1 MAERSLR
8 LRLGLFVAG
17 ALGVLSLLVVLF
29 GGTPTLF
36 ANRAKYTVLFPE
48 APGLTPGTPVR
59 KSGVRV
65 GEVTALD
72 LDEASG
78 QVRVNVEVDPK
89 HAPRTGEDAVITR
102 GFLSGDTALDFVPKT
117 TAEGPVASRGEPHPR
132 GAEIPGV
139 APVSARTLLGQ
150 AQSVIPSA
158 QESLVR
164 MSESVQKF
172 ERAAP
177 KIEKAAEEFGAL
189 SKDAR
194 DFIPEL
200 RKTNAKFQDLIGT
213 ADPQQPDPLKPDPLK
228 QPDDRVTVRV
238 VLQDIRDL
246 LRAIRPVADDLR
258 AQMKS
263 TGPELDKTL
272 KALQQTLG
280 STNDLLNPENRKAVA
295 ALIQS
300 LATAS
305 EDLTKT
311 VRLAALVLDAAEKTI
326 KEFNARAVQSERALS
341 NIERATRPFAEN
353 ADPFYRDV
361 AETVRNLNA
370 VSADLARTLK
380 VLTQSDGTVQKLIAD
395 PSLYNN
401 LNASA
406 VGVARI
412 LARLEKVAR
421 DLEVFADKIARKP
434 ETIGVG
440 GALHPSA
447 GLKESP
453 TAPLPQAPVP
463 PLPPSSQPAGGTV
476 APIAPVPL
484 GAGEP
489 VPVYKPSAGSD
500 LPPPPKR

>member
-1 MAERSLR
+1 MAEQSLR
-8 LRLGLFVAG
+8 LRLGLFVAT
-17 ALGVLSLLVVLF
+17 ALGVLTVLVVLF

-36 ANRAKYTVLFPE
+36 ANRAKYTILFPE
-48 APGLTPGTPVR
+48 APGIAPGTPVR
-59 KSGVRV
+59 KSGVRI
-65 GEVTALD
+65 GEVTTLD
-72 LDEASG
+72 LDESSG
-78 QVRVNVEVDPK
+78 QVRVNVEVDPL

-117 TAEGPVASRGEPHPR
+117 TAEGPATSRGEPHPR
-132 GAEIPGV
+132 GTEIAGV
-139 APVSARTLLGQ
+139 PPVSARTLLGQ
-150 AQSVIPSA
+150 AQSVIPNA

-189 SKDAR
+189 SKAAR
-194 DFIPEL
+194 EFLPEL
-200 RKTNAKFQDLIGT
+200 QKTNTKVQDLLG
-213 ADPQQPDPLKPDPLK
+213 AGEPQQPDPLK
-228 QPDDRVTVRV
+228 QPDDRVTVRA

-246 LRAIRPVADDLR
+246 LRAIKPVADDLR

-280 STNDLLNPENRKAVA
+280 STNELLNPENRKAVA
-295 ALIQS
+295 ALLQS
-300 LATAS
+300 LQVAS

-311 VRLAALVLDAAEKTI
+311 IRLAALVLDNAEKTV
-326 KEFNARAVQSERALS
+326 KEFNLRAVQSEKALA

-353 ADPFYRDV
+353 AEPFQRDV
-361 AETVRNLNA
+361 AETVKNLNA
-370 VSADLARTLK
+370 VSADLSRTLR
-380 VLTQSDGTVQKLIAD
+380 VLTQSEGTVQKLISD

-401 LNASA
+401 INESA

-412 LARLEKVAR
+412 LARLEKVSR

-440 GALHPSA
+440 GALHPST

-453 TAPLPQAPVP
+453 TAPLPQTPVA
-463 PLPPSSQPAGGTV
+463 PLPPASMPSGGPIT
-476 APIAPVPL
+476 PIAPVPL

-489 VPVYKPSAGSD
+489 IPVYKPAGETD
-500 LPPPPKR
+500 LPPKR